1 MERDMSENTIDQK
14 MFGSEIYQ
22 AAANHYEPIIA
33 GLKEQIDEH
42 NLCQT
47 LIDAWI
53 AENGG
58 QISWGKA
65 VQIISIIT
73 KMDENERSRLLT
85 LDEPDIQ
92 SELVKLR
99 ADNAAL
105 SNAKNLVGE

>member
-1 MERDMSENTIDQK
+1 
-14 MFGSEIYQ
+14 
-22 AAANHYEPIIA
+22 
-33 GLKEQIDEH
+33 
-42 NLCQT
+42 
-47 LIDAWI
+47 
-53 AENGG
+53 
-58 QISWGKA
+58 